1 MTEGLSH
8 LHTFCNKLHPLP
20 EASWLAFAE
29 IWQPLKLPR
38 KAMMTQAGEVE
49 RHLYFVLEG
58 TQRAYYV
65 TEAGKEQ
72 TVVFTYPFSFSGVAD
87 AFLLQAPAL
96 YFLETLTAS
105 VFLRCRHDRL
115 VEVMER
121 HREVERMVARA
132 TALALNGALERQIEL
147 SSYTSEEKF
156 RTLLKRSPHLLQHIP
171 HKYLANYL
179 GMDPTNFSKLLASVR
194 IS

>member
-1 MTEGLSH
+1 MTH
-8 LHTFCNKLHPLP
+8 
-20 EASWLAFAE
+20 
-29 IWQPLKLPR
+29 
-38 KAMMTQAGEVE
+38 AGEVE
-49 RHLYFVLEG
+49 RYLYFVLEG
-58 TQRAYYV
+58 AQRAYYV

-87 AFLLQAPAL
+87 AFLLQTPAL
-96 YFLETLTAS
+96 YFMETLTAS

-115 VEVMER
+115 REVMEE
-121 HREVERMVARA
+121 HREVERLVSLA
-132 TALALNGALERQIEL
+132 TALALHGALERQIEL
-147 SSYTSEEKF
+147 SCYTAEEKF

-194 IS
+194 LS